1 MTDREGHKEGWGEG
15 GGKEEREGRE
25 GEGER
30 GRERVGGRNGGIYL
44 LFAVNTVSTP
54 LLG

>member
-30 GRERVGGRNGGIYL
+30 GRGEWEEGMEEFTYCL
-44 LFAVNTVSTP
+44 Q
-54 LLG
+54 